1 MTPHLFRDA
10 AATAIAIH
18 DPEHVN
24 NIMPVLGHATL
35 TTSEQHYN
43 QAQGLE
49 AGRRYHGTLAAICAR
64 VRLPNKPRRGIP
76 SAEQEAAA
84 TDR

>member
-10 AATAIAIH
+10 AATSIAIH
-18 DPEHVN
+18 DSEHVT

-35 TTSEQHYN
+35 TTSERHYN

-49 AGRRYHGTLAAICAR
+49 AGRRYHGTPAAIRAR
-64 VRLPNKPRRGIP
+64 VTPPGGTAMSGNRYR
-76 SAEQEAAA
+76 A
-84 TDR
+84 TLNL